1 MAGNTTTIDVI
12 AFKADYAAAVTHYE
26 LAERHTI
33 TRDQIIRLV
42 RVWGLPL
49 RHDRKARKKPRGDWP
64 TCTHEIYNVRCI
76 EIQKKWTPEIR
87 ESRSV
92 VKTHAVEVPEAYFT
106 EGDDDD

>member
-1 MAGNTTTIDVI
+1 MAGNTTTIDVQ

-49 RHDRKARKKPRGDWP
+49 RHDRKAARSREATGRPARTKSTTSGALRFSGSGRRKSARPAAW
-64 TCTHEIYNVRCI
+64 
-76 EIQKKWTPEIR
+76 
-87 ESRSV
+87 
-92 VKTHAVEVPEAYFT
+92 
-106 EGDDDD
+106 